1 MPAACGEPV
10 VKRGFAPAPTPQ
22 INLLHPAPCPAALP
36 ACRCSL
42 VVQQAEGN
50 GRFAAELG
58 TPLVAGPWYNSSVAI
73 SHDGHVATVTL
84 PVRGS
89 QRSSDV
95 TVRVR

>member
-1 MPAACGEPV
+1 MPAIHGDQVASLPSQTCCS
-10 VKRGFAPAPTPQ
+10 
-22 INLLHPAPCPAALP
+22 PCPLP
-36 ACRCSL
+36 RCSACCRSL

-50 GRFAAELG
+50 GRFASELG
-58 TPLVAGPWYNSSVAI
+58 TPLQAGPWYNSSVAI
-73 SHDGHVATVTL
+73 SNDGHVATVTL